1 MNVIIFIRSSL
12 TLVSQ
17 TGDRSG
23 ELTARMNVSD
33 LQTVLGLSYST
44 NSSTLSDIRETD
56 HALNGT
62 PTPRSFNKGLILVP
76 RSCNARGGL
85 RTPYVIAD
93 PPHVPPRGPD
103 VRLLKNRNL
112 PVEKM
117 QPQGL

>member
-44 NSSTLSDIRETD
+44 NSSTLSDVRETD

-62 PTPRSFNKGLILVP
+62 PTPRPAPSTYSKGLIPVP
-76 RSCNARGGL
+76 RSRNVRGGGYGPL
-85 RTPYVIAD
+85 TLSRT
-93 PPHVPPRGPD
+93 
-103 VRLLKNRNL
+103 LLAFHR
-112 PVEKM
+112 E
-117 QPQGL
+117 GLTCAS